1 MKIFIPEILSF
12 IGEQL
17 TEENLENF
25 KNLVSKGWGSRFT
38 TAYTGDSLSYVSFY
52 WGDCDYPDYVE
63 VKINQYFL
71 FNEEDENQYLVIDKL
86 EDNWRIGVKK

>member
-25 KNLVSKGWGSRFT
+25 KKIIFKGWGSKFT
-38 TAYTGDSLSYVSFY
+38 RAYTGDNLSHVSFY
-52 WGDCDYPDYVE
+52 WGDGDYPDYVE

-71 FNEEDENQYLVIDKL
+71 FNTEDENQYMVIDKL
-86 EDNWRIGVKK
+86 KDNWRIA

>member
-25 KNLVSKGWGSRFT
+25 KNLVSKG
-38 TAYTGDSLSYVSFY
+38 
-52 WGDCDYPDYVE
+52 
-63 VKINQYFL
+63 
-71 FNEEDENQYLVIDKL
+71 
-86 EDNWRIGVKK
+86 

>member
-86 EDNWRIGVKK
+86 ENNWRIGVKK

>member
-12 IGEQL
+12 MGEQL

-25 KNLVSKGWGSRFT
+25 KNLVFKGWGSRFT

-52 WGDCDYPDYVE
+52 WGDGDYPDYIK
-63 VKINQYFL
+63 VKIHQYFL
-71 FNEEDENQYLVIDKL
+71 FNTEDENQYIVIDKL
-86 EDNWRIGVKK
+86 KDDWEVV